1 MRSAR
6 LQEGFK
12 GFRRE
17 AGRVFRR
24 TEEQG
29 QSHLK
34 RGQSRIV
41 LGGRTGQAQCEWET
55 QGPVQADAAQ
65 LVMCGARI

>member
-1 MRSAR
+1 MPD

-12 GFRRE
+12 GLRRE

-24 TEEQG
+24 IEEQG

-41 LGGRTGQAQCEWET
+41 SGDRRLRAQCEWET
-55 QGPVQADAAQ
+55 QGPIQADAVH
-65 LVMCGARI
+65 LVMCDPRT